1 MATSHHPILQEN
13 HQSRQTQTM
22 NTSSTTRRRSS
33 KNAQKKKKP
42 PQRGMGVEQ
51 LERLRVQEQLKNSN
65 IHIDGTHH
73 QYLSSNNFPNFSS
86 SASATVATGGVG
98 VGVDSG
104 IYSNPILNSSPLFQF
119 PKSIVSPSND
129 FFVQQKVVNTGFIG
143 SSATTVPTGPSIAF
157 GNQSQID
164 LYRFVNPN
172 SNNGKSKEIPHLFS
186 NNNSC
191 FSDRCSSCNKK
202 KRVINGD
209 EMNISMENMIRE
221 KEVSGTKSFF
231 QNPYSLPSSRL
242 EKAVEIVAIHR
253 KGNSSLS
260 SDEGV
265 VMEYDFFSEK
275 NGNTNHTS
283 CLGKTMKMMSANNSP
298 ESSSVAAAMGNINGE
313 SSSVTTISWAT
324 DTPTS
329 SIDLSLKLSF

>member
-65 IHIDGTHH
+65 IHIGGTHH

-86 SASATVATGGVG
+86 SASATGG

-104 IYSNPILNSSPLFQF
+104 IYSNSILNSSPLFQF

-172 SNNGKSKEIPHLFS
+172 SNNGKSKEIPNLFS
-186 NNNSC
+186 NNNSSC

-202 KRVINGD
+202 KRMINGD

-221 KEVSGTKSFF
+221 KEVSGTKSLF

-298 ESSSVAAAMGNINGE
+298 ESSSVAAPMGNINGE
-313 SSSVTTISWAT
+313 SSSVTTISWTT